1 MSILCLVMH
10 VLCVYAVKLL
20 TVIFCLFW
28 DTVCFFGEKRLATFL
43 LNADL
48 GFFVSFGVV
57 GFSLKICFFPLG
69 EILEMHVVLMYF
81 PLKNIIVSQGSL

>member
-20 TVIFCLFW
+20 TGIFCLFW

-48 GFFVSFGVV
+48 GFFCFIWGCRLFVEDLF
-57 GFSLKICFFPLG
+57 FSSG
-69 EILEMHVVLMYF
+69 
-81 PLKNIIVSQGSL
+81 